1 MTFFLTAFSF
11 FTVFYAL
18 LMVAFAWGFRKVV
31 RTYHPRHVPDTEKP
45 FATVVIA
52 ARNESDNILLCL
64 HRILENHYPKN
75 RFEVIVVND
84 DSSDQTAAI
93 VDELCKEHANLRLL
107 HMPENAIRT
116 RAHKKKAIEKG
127 VLKAKGE
134 IILTT
139 DADCLVPKHWIETM
153 TANFEAHTAFVS
165 GPVAFRHKYR
175 FFQDMQA
182 LEFLGLVAVG
192 AGAIGLNRP
201 NLANGANV
209 AYRKS
214 VFLGIKGFDGIDHLT
229 SGDDE
234 LLMQKIAATGVWKVR
249 FCPSP
254 AALVRTDPVATLS
267 DLIQQRKRWASKGAL
282 YPNKAY
288 VATIVSIYLFYL
300 FYLLTAVSLLW
311 HPVSIWFLIS
321 ALGLKV
327 MAEGA
332 LLFQATWQW
341 RQRRLLAYFL
351 PEQLLHIPYVVYI
364 GLVSQFG
371 GYQWKGRKIQ
381 R

>member
-1 MTFFLTAFSF
+1 MTFLLAAFSF

-18 LMVAFAWGFRKVV
+18 LLIAFAWGFRDVV
-31 RTYHPRHVPDTEKP
+31 RSYQPRHIPDPEKP
-45 FATVVIA
+45 FVTVVIA
-52 ARNESDNILLCL
+52 ARNEADNILLCL
-64 HRILENHYPKN
+64 HRLLENHYPQN

-93 VDELCKEHANLRLL
+93 VDELRKEYANLRLL
-107 HMPENAIRT
+107 HMPENSIRT

-127 VLKAKGE
+127 VLQAKGE

-153 TANFEAHTAFVS
+153 TANFEANTAFVS
-165 GPVAFRHKYR
+165 GPVAFRHKYI
-175 FFQDMQA
+175 FFKDIQA

-214 VFLGIKGFDGIDHLT
+214 VFLEIKGFDGIDHLT

-234 LLMQKIAATGVWKVR
+234 MLMQKIAATETWKVR

-254 AALVRTDPVATLS
+254 DALVRTDPVATFQ

-288 VATIVSIYLFYL
+288 VATIISIYWFFLLFVLTSVAL
-300 FYLLTAVSLLW
+300 FWYPNA
-311 HPVSIWFLIS
+311 IWFLAG
-321 ALGLKV
+321 ALGLKILS
-327 MAEGA
+327 EGA
-332 LLFQATWQW
+332 LLFQAARQW

-351 PEQLLHIPYVVYI
+351 PGQLLHIPYIVYI
-364 GLVSQFG
+364 GLVSQVG
-371 GYQWKGRKIQ
+371 GYQWKGRQIQ